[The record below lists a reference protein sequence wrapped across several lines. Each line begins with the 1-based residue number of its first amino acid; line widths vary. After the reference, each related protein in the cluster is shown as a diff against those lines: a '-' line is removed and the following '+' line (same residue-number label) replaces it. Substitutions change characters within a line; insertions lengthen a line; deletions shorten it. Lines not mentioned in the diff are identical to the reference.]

1 MKKDLIKIIVAIVLT
16 WIYVVWFMKGKN
28 IRLGFYSGLLA
39 LLLATCFGSSGLLGS
54 IGELIAALHF
64 HYLGYI
70 AYVDVFYLLYV
81 SFLIRQK
88 SLRAL
93 QSLLASLL
101 GFLALLMIQ
110 SLLLHRGEVGMAL
123 LEAMLDYIGTLG
135 AWVVALIILVYAY
148 SNLFPKSFTSTL
160 KHLRAIY
167 RSIPAKLKTIITSIN
182 NALNM
187 VFKIKPTPKT
197 PLHKDFFERESL
209 PFKVKVSHYTETPKE
224 DTLQVRLIDL
234 QNTPPDQTLSNP
246 PCLDI
251 SAHLDLLQQRHSLE
265 NPPIQK
271 LANSKPSLL
280 PPTDLLNPIP
290 IMPQPQMQIQ
300 EKSQNLLAKLRM
312 FKIEGQIVNTHV
324 GPLVTTFEFRPAGHV
339 KVSRVL
345 SLTDDLAMAL
355 CAQSIRIQAPI
366 KGKDTMGIEIANA
379 KSAPISLREILE
391 SPAFEQAPALSLAL
405 GKNTLGEPYVLDL
418 KTLPHLLIAG
428 STGSGK
434 SVGMHAMIIS
444 LLYKNTPRELQFLII
459 DPKRVEFSMYA
470 NIPHLKAP
478 IITDPQQAISVLNEM
493 VQEMEARYMLLSEQ
507 RVKNIDAYNK
517 KINKEQQLPFIVFII
532 DELADLMLVGGK
544 EVETP
549 IIRIAQMGR
558 ASGLHLII
566 ATQRPSVDILTGLIK
581 TNLPCKISFKV
592 GSKID
597 SRVILDTEGAQNLLG
612 KGDML
617 LIQPGSSAPIRLHGP
632 YVAEEEIERI
642 IDFIESQ
649 SN

>member
-1 MKKDLIKIIVAIVLT
+1 MR
-16 WIYVVWFMKGKN
+16 GKN
-28 IRLGFYSGLLA
+28 IRLGFYSGLLV

-70 AYVDVFYLLYV
+70 AYVDVFYLLYI

-101 GFLALLMIQ
+101 GFLALLIIQ
-110 SLLLHRGEVGMAL
+110 SLLLHKGEVGMAL

-135 AWVVALIILVYAY
+135 AWVVALVILIYAY
-148 SNLFPKSFTSTL
+148 SNLFPQSFTSAL
-160 KHLRAIY
+160 KHLQAIY
-167 RSIPAKLKTIITSIN
+167 RSIPAKLKEAITTINSTA
-182 NALNM
+182 NAL
-187 VFKIKPTPKT
+187 FKVKTSPKSP
-197 PLHKDFFERESL
+197 PLHKDFFENENL
-209 PFKVKVSHYTETPKE
+209 PFKVKISHYTETPKE
-224 DTLQVRLIDL
+224 DTLQVRLINL
-234 QNTPPDQTLSNP
+234 QNTPSNQPPSNP
-246 PCLDI
+246 PPLDI

-265 NPPIQK
+265 NPSMPK

-280 PPTDLLNPIP
+280 PPTDLLNPILTT
-290 IMPQPQMQIQ
+290 PQPQMQIQ

-345 SLTDDLAMAL
+345 SLADDLAMAL

-379 KSAPISLREILE
+379 KSVPISLREILE
-391 SPAFEQAPALSLAL
+391 SPAFEQGPALSLAL
-405 GKNTLGEPYVLDL
+405 GKDALGEPYILDL

-444 LLYKNTPRELQFLII
+444 LLYKNTPKELQFLMI

-478 IITDPQQAISVLNEM
+478 IITDPQQAISILNEM
-493 VQEMEARYMLLSEQ
+493 VQEMEARYTLLSEQ

-517 KINKEQQLPFIVFII
+517 KLNKEQQLPFIVFII

-617 LIQPGSSAPIRLHGP
+617 LIQPGSNAPIRLHGP

-642 IDFIESQ
+642 VNFIEGQ
-649 SN
+649 HTNP